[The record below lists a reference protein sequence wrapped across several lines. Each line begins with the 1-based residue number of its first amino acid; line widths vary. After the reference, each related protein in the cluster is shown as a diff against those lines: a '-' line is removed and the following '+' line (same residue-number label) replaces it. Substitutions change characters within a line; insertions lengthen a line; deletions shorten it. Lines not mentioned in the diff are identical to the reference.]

1 MRAFT
6 HYNKFGRE
14 RHMKEKVFI
23 VLVLV
28 FFIGF
33 LSITPSQAEPAAKP
47 KLPVLMEFGRGICI
61 PCRQMKPI
69 LESLAR
75 ESEGQLVVQV
85 VEIDSKPELTRR
97 YRIMV
102 IPTQVFVDANGQ
114 EVYRHLG
121 FYPKDDLVAKLK
133 ELKFIK

>member
-1 MRAFT
+1 MKKTAF
-6 HYNKFGRE
+6 
-14 RHMKEKVFI
+14 I
-23 VLVLV
+23 ALVLV

-33 LSITPSQAEPAAKP
+33 LSITPLRAEPAAKP
-47 KLPVLMEFGRGICI
+47 KLPILMEFGRGICI

-75 ESEGQLVVQV
+75 EYEGQLKVQV
-85 VEIDSKPELTRR
+85 VEIDKEPEITRQ

-102 IPTQVFVDANGQ
+102 IPTQVFLDTNGQ

-133 ELKFIK
+133 ELRFIK

>member
-1 MRAFT
+1 
-6 HYNKFGRE
+6 
-14 RHMKEKVFI
+14 MKEKVFI

-33 LSITPSQAEPAAKP
+33 LSITPSQAEPTAKP

>member
-1 MRAFT
+1 
-6 HYNKFGRE
+6 
-14 RHMKEKVFI
+14 MKSNI
-23 VLVLV
+23 LLGLILVLFV
-28 FFIGF
+28 SL
-33 LSITPSQAEPAAKP
+33 LSITTLRAEPTAKP

-75 ESEGQLVVQV
+75 ESEGQLRVQV
-85 VEIDSKPELTRR
+85 VEIDSNPELTRR

>member
-1 MRAFT
+1 
-6 HYNKFGRE
+6 
-14 RHMKEKVFI
+14 
-23 VLVLV
+23 
-28 FFIGF
+28 
-33 LSITPSQAEPAAKP
+33 
-47 KLPVLMEFGRGICI
+47 
-61 PCRQMKPI
+61 MKPI

>member
-1 MRAFT
+1 
-6 HYNKFGRE
+6 
-14 RHMKEKVFI
+14 MKDKVLLALISAIF
-23 VLVLV
+23 VSL
-28 FFIGF
+28 
-33 LSITPSQAEPAAKP
+33 LSVTPLRAEPAVKP
-47 KLPVLMEFGRGICI
+47 KLPVLMEFGRGVCI

-75 ESEGQLVVQV
+75 EYEGQLRVQV
-85 VEIDSKPELTRR
+85 VEIDGNPELTRR

-102 IPTQVFVDANGQ
+102 IPTQVFVDASGQ

-133 ELKFIK
+133 ELGFIK

>member
-1 MRAFT
+1 
-6 HYNKFGRE
+6 
-14 RHMKEKVFI
+14 MKDKVLLALISAIF
-23 VLVLV
+23 VSL
-28 FFIGF
+28 
-33 LSITPSQAEPAAKP
+33 LSITPLRAEPAAKP

-75 ESEGQLVVQV
+75 EYEGQLRVQV
-85 VEIDSKPELTRR
+85 VEIDGKPELTRR

-102 IPTQVFVDANGQ
+102 IPTQVFVDANGR

-121 FYPKDDLVAKLK
+121 FYPKDDLAAKLK

>member
-1 MRAFT
+1 
-6 HYNKFGRE
+6 
-14 RHMKEKVFI
+14 MKEKVFI
-23 VLVLV
+23 ALALV

-33 LSITPSQAEPAAKP
+33 LSITPSQAEPAMKP

-75 ESEGQLVVQV
+75 EYKGQLRVQV

-102 IPTQVFVDANGQ
+102 IPTQVFVDANDQ